1 MRQLGRSLLVVPDG
15 PGVRNFVLGTFLSQ
29 LSARMTVDAL
39 HPIPDDLLQR
49 IESGSN
55 GSVTWHRLRPYSGS
69 HLSMLL
75 RKSLVYA
82 HMYWADT
89 QSMRYACRRPIGGSW
104 RGRAAERLGRRIGRI
119 ASSRAGLGVLEAAHL
134 RAAERLPEV
143 NRYLEFLRG
152 IKPSVIVCT
161 NQRSLDVLPLILAGR
176 SLGIPSAAFI
186 FSWDNLTSKGR
197 IAAPFD
203 HYLVWSEHMRQEL
216 LRYYPDVPGERVHV
230 VGTPQFAPYADVHL
244 RLSRKE
250 FFARFGADPKRP
262 LICYSGGDAETC
274 PEDPEHV
281 RVLLDLVRSGRVE
294 GQPQVIVR
302 PTPVDDPGRYAKVV
316 ADFPEMIFA
325 VPAWIRTSAEN
336 WTRVIPLPTDVEFL
350 ANLTQHADL
359 NINVA
364 STMTLDFALR
374 DRPVVNVAFDVND
387 PPPFGLPLWQYYYR
401 FEHYRPV
408 VDLGAARFARSP
420 SELANLVNLYLR
432 NPQLDRENRRRL
444 VDLEV
449 GVPLGEANG
458 RIVDVLE
465 SIARDYS

>member
-1 MRQLGRSLLVVPDG
+1 MRGLLVVPDG
-15 PGVRNFVLGTFLSQ
+15 VGVRNFVLGTFLSQ
-29 LSARMTVDAL
+29 MGARMAVDAL

-49 IESGSN
+49 IRGEED
-55 GSVTWHRLRPYSGS
+55 GSVTWHRLRPFAGS
-69 HLSMLL
+69 RLSMLL

-89 QSMRYACRRPIGGSW
+89 QSMRSICRRPTGGSW
-104 RGRAAERLGRRIGRI
+104 RTRAAERVGRRIGRM
-119 ASSRAGLGVLEAAHL
+119 ASSPTGIGVLDALHL

-143 NRYLEFLRG
+143 ERCLEFLERS
-152 IKPSVIVCT
+152 KPSVIVCT
-161 NQRSLDVLPLILAGR
+161 SQRSLDVLPLILAGR

-216 LRYYPDVPGERVHV
+216 QRYYPDISSERVHV
-230 VGTPQFAPYADVHL
+230 VGTPQFAPYADRSL
-244 RLSRKE
+244 RLSRQE
-250 FFARFGADPKRP
+250 FFTRFGADPERP
-262 LICYSGGDAETC
+262 LICYSGGDAGTC

-281 RVLLDLVRSGRVE
+281 RVLMDLVRSGRIQ
-294 GQPQVIVR
+294 GRPQVLVR
-302 PTPVDDPGRYAKVV
+302 PTPVDDARRYAKVA
-316 ADFPEMIFA
+316 ADFPELILA
-325 VPAWIRTSAEN
+325 APAWVRTSAED
-336 WTRVIPLPTDVEFL
+336 WTRVIPLPADVAFL
-350 ANLTQHADL
+350 ANLTFHADL
-359 NINVA
+359 NVNVA

-374 DRPVVNVAFDVND
+374 DRPVVNVAFDVSD
-387 PPPFGLPLWQYYYR
+387 PPPFGQPLWEHYYR

-420 SELANLVNLYLR
+420 AELADHINAYLA
-432 NPQLDRENRRRL
+432 NPALDRINRRRL

-465 SIARDYS
+465 SIGQSAA